1 MGSTSRTLAVRHQRR
16 PNKPTRPRRCVLALQ
31 HLEDR
36 TLLSFAATIATNL
49 GAFPNAVAV
58 GHFEGANFPLDVVTA
73 NQNGTVSVLLGN
85 GDGTLQSPVNY
96 ALGTTPEAVAVGDL
110 RDNGLSDVVTANLNG
125 TVSVLLSNGDGSFRS
140 PISIPVGA
148 VPDAVAVGD
157 LRGDG
162 HLDIVTGNINGTV
175 SVLLGNGDGSF
186 QSALVTPVGKRL
198 ASVAIGHF
206 TSNGPADLAVAD
218 LGDYPLEINGDVAIL
233 RGNGDGTFQ
242 SPVSFFTNTVPFSVA
257 VGDVRGDGH
266 QDVAVDVNDEVALL
280 LGNGD
285 GSFQNPVVLNNGGR
299 PVTSVVMG
307 DFNGDG
313 KSDILTVNLRQDY
326 NGGNASFSVLLS
338 NGDGTFQTPRFA
350 DAAAGSVVVAL
361 GDFVGNGQVGVVQA
375 NATNGVSVLLGH
387 GDGTL
392 ATTPA
397 YRALGLPEM
406 LAAGDLTGSGKQ
418 DLVVTGRAGQPI
430 ILFNNGD
437 GTFRS
442 GPTLPVSGPSG
453 AVAIGDLT
461 GNGNQDLVISEP
473 GNFGEAGRIKVF
485 LGNGDGTF
493 RDPLITNVATNAFV
507 EALLLTDLTGDGTL
521 DLIALYEVQNQDFV
535 ETFIGNR
542 DGTFAPAATV
552 PVLNGSTG
560 LAVGDLFGHGKQ
572 DVVVGNS
579 VDGNVSLLRGNGDGT
594 LQAPLVL
601 HVGNDARAVAV
612 GDLGNGHQ
620 DIAVTDARSS
630 TVNVVLGNG
639 DGTFHNPVAY
649 SAGRGVALVV
659 GDFFGD
665 GNLGLAVDNSDA
677 NTVSVLRGNGD
688 GTFQSAVNYLVGAQ
702 SSDPAALVAGDFLG
716 HGAIDLAATNF
727 VSDDVSVLLNQT
739 SSPTATSGNLS
750 RAVTPAAVDTLFAS
764 ARLDAASHGMDRPPA
779 VAVFDPTF
787 FISRLEAVTQPSARH
802 VAAAAGILR
811 YLDGT
816 AAEMTDRAG
825 LADPLAEA
833 R

>member
-1 MGSTSRTLAVRHQRR
+1 M
-16 PNKPTRPRRCVLALQ
+16 RPRRCVPA
-31 HLEDR
+31 LEDLENR
-36 TLLSFAATIATNL
+36 MLLSFVAPVATSL
-49 GAFPNAVAV
+49 GAFPGAVAL
-58 GHFEGANFPLDVVTA
+58 GHFEGANLPLDAATA

-110 RDNGLSDVVTANLNG
+110 LGNGLADVVTANLNG
-125 TVSVLLSNGDGSFRS
+125 TVSVLLSNGGGSFQS

-148 VPDAVAVGD
+148 VPDVVAVGD

-162 HLDIVTGNINGTV
+162 QLDIVTGNMNGTV

-186 QSALVTPVGKRL
+186 QSALLTPVGKRL
-198 ASVAIGHF
+198 VSVAIGHF
-206 TSNGPADLAVAD
+206 TSNGPGDLAVAD
-218 LGDYPLEINGDVAIL
+218 LGDYPEEINGDVAIL

-242 SPVSFFTNTVPFSVA
+242 GPVSFFTNTVPFAVA

-266 QDVAVDVNDEVALL
+266 QDVAADVNDEVALL

-299 PVTSVVMG
+299 LVTSMVMG

-338 NGDGTFQTPRFA
+338 NGDGTFQPPRFA
-350 DAAAGSVVVAL
+350 DAAAGSVVVAV

-397 YRALGLPEM
+397 YHALGLPEM

-418 DLVVTGRAGQPI
+418 DLVVTGRIGQPI

-453 AVAIGDLT
+453 AVAIGDVT
-461 GNGNQDLVISEP
+461 GNGKQDIVISEP

-493 RDPLITNVATNAFV
+493 QNPLITDVAINAFV
-507 EALLLTDLTGDGTL
+507 EGVLLTDLTGDGTL
-521 DLIALYEVQNQDFV
+521 DLIALYQVQNQDFV
-535 ETFIGNR
+535 ESFIGNG
-542 DGTFAPAATV
+542 DGTFVPETTV
-552 PVLNGSTG
+552 PVLVGSTG
-560 LAVGDLFGHGKQ
+560 LAVGDLFGDGKQ
-572 DVVVGNS
+572 DVVVGNN

-612 GDLGNGHQ
+612 GDFGNGHQ
-620 DIAVTDARSS
+620 DIAVIDARSS
-630 TVNVVLGNG
+630 TVNVILGNG
-639 DGTFHNPVAY
+639 DGTFQNPVAY
-649 SAGRGVALVV
+649 SVGRGAALVV
-659 GDFFGD
+659 GDFFSD
-665 GNLGLAVDNSDA
+665 GNLSLAVDNSDA

-727 VSDDVSVLLNQT
+727 FSDDVSVLLNRADGAVGRAAPAASAVDALFAAAPRESPSPAST
-739 SSPTATSGNLS
+739 NPSSAAPASETTFTAS
-750 RAVTPAAVDTLFAS
+750 RTDAVTGVQPSQANAAAVTTS
-764 ARLDAASHGMDRPPA
+764 
-779 VAVFDPTF
+779 
-787 FISRLEAVTQPSARH
+787 QRH
-802 VAAAAGILR
+802 RADQAEAAAAGL
-811 YLDGT
+811 T
-816 AAEMTDRAG
+816 
-825 LADPLAEA
+825 DPLAA
-833 R
+833 GV